1 MYAIADVKERLI
13 EHLMTI
19 DLNKMSM
26 MDLSTYTN
34 MVCQM
39 INMDKPDYTDR
50 IMSMAQLMMPKPV
63 DEGVKE
69 DG

>member
-39 INMDKPDYTDR
+39 ITMDKPDYTDR